1 MVLKRSTA
9 MGRLGRSKLEEAMK
23 TLKQVMIASTILATL
38 AVPASAKSVSE
49 QIWDQIN
56 QTMPHRPSA
65 EQFGEASVITK
76 TVAEEIWD
84 QVNQTMPHRPS
95 VDEVRGT
102 LP

>member
-1 MVLKRSTA
+1 
-9 MGRLGRSKLEEAMK
+9 MK
-23 TLKQVMIASTILATL
+23 TLKHVVIATTILAAA
-38 AVPASAKSVSE
+38 AVPVSAKSVSE

-65 EQFGEASVITK
+65 DPHGAASVTSK

-84 QVNQTMPHRPS
+84 QINQTMPHRPS
-95 VDEVRGT
+95 VDEEQGT

>member
-1 MVLKRSTA
+1 
-9 MGRLGRSKLEEAMK
+9 MK
-23 TLKQVMIASTILATL
+23 TLKQFVIASTILAAV

-56 QTMPHRPSA
+56 ETMPHRPSA
-65 EQFGEASVITK
+65 EQFGEASVTAK

-84 QVNQTMPHRPS
+84 QINKTMPHRPT
-95 VDEVRGT
+95 VDEGRGT